1 MSSKYTVTIKF
12 SGGDEVVTTVKAHR
26 KSYVLDL
33 AKKTEEY
40 KSFIEKHE
48 GEYITE
54 TEIKPVI
61 YRPEDRN
68 FYLTCVSKKYCY
80 VDHISAGVRVEFRR
94 GQYNKG
100 QSVWSLTG
108 RETPDPEVAEKAIID
123 VGKWLSEFFPDVLV
137 QRNTL
142 PYDII
147 DAPNTKGKVGCHFNL
162 REDTVSR
169 IKEQARE
176 HDMGIGEYI
185 DWLFL
190 EGRKTEETM
199 DE

>member
-33 AKKTEEY
+33 AKKSEEY
-40 KSFIEKHE
+40 KSFMETHE

-54 TEIKPVI
+54 TEITPVI
-61 YRPEDRN
+61 YRPQDQN

-80 VDHISAGVRVEFRR
+80 VDCISEGVRVEFRR
-94 GQYNKG
+94 GQFNK
-100 QSVWSLTG
+100 QHTVWSIYG
-108 RETPDPEVAEKAIID
+108 NETLDPEVAEKAIQD
-123 VGKWLSEFFPDVLV
+123 VGKWLSEYFPDVLV
-137 QRNTL
+137 QRSTL

-147 DAPNTKGKVGCHFNL
+147 DEPNTKAKVGCHFNL
-162 REDTVSR
+162 REDTVNR
-169 IKEQARE
+169 IKELAME
-176 HDMGIGEYI
+176 HDMKISHYL

-190 EGRKTEETM
+190 EGHQEKYGI
-199 DE
+199 DD